1 MNKQKFDKRNSLDQ
15 LLAFFDKKG
24 YRIDTA
30 SGSIYKL
37 EDNRY
42 YFERYYS
49 DKQDLVNFA
58 NSL

>member
-1 MNKQKFDKRNSLDQ
+1 MSKKKFDKRNSLDQ
-15 LLAFFDKKG
+15 LVAFFDKKG

-37 EDNRY
+37 ENGSY
-42 YFERYYS
+42 YFERRYN